1 MTFTYEVSNI
11 SVVKGNGLG
20 KRLIVACDGT
30 WMNSD
35 NGFEKDSYL
44 PWDHNGHLQVPSN
57 VTRICRALRPLSQDG
72 RAQIIYYQAGV
83 GTEESWWDHV
93 YGGGTGAGLS
103 ENIRE
108 AYAFLAANYLPGDEI
123 FLLGFSRGAFTARS
137 IAAMIS
143 SVGLLTVEG
152 MVEFYAIFKDWE
164 HQVDPKYKSRWPDRP
179 FPNKPSV
186 TDPAYGNELEKR
198 GLTRLNITIRAIGVW
213 DTVGALG
220 IPDIGLIQRKSTDYS
235 FIDTKVAPNVEHA
248 FQALALD
255 EFRKPFGPT
264 LWQKPEGQ
272 QNPITLKQCWFP
284 GVHSNVGGS
293 YEDTGL
299 ADITLVWMIAQLYPF
314 LDFDLGYIDMQRRL
328 TVNYYRDHDLP
339 VRTWGLGKIYNSMAG
354 LERLAGKKVRTPG
367 HYYTT
372 DPATGKETKQILPH
386 TEEYIH
392 SSVRVRKLLGG
403 PGPDDQGSYV
413 PLSLQKWDILGNPAD
428 KNVRW
433 VHRHL
438 GDQQLVIPEDDMT
451 DIELQLL
458 ALSPK
463 STVVVTEGRIKRA
476 PTLIMSP

>member
-1 MTFTYEVSNI
+1 MEVAKINS
-11 SVVKGNGLG
+11 LG

-35 NGFEKDSYL
+35 NGFERDSYL

-57 VTRICRALRPLSQDG
+57 VTRICRALRPMSADG

-83 GTEESWWDHV
+83 GTEESWIDQI

-108 AYAFLAANYLPGDEI
+108 AYAFIAANYQPGDEI
-123 FLLGFSRGAFTARS
+123 FLIGFSRGAFTARS

-152 MVEFYAIFKDWE
+152 MVEFYAVFKDWE
-164 HQVDPKYKSRWPDRP
+164 HQAEPKYESRWPDRP

-186 TDPAYGNELEKR
+186 KDPAYGKELERR

-220 IPDIGLIQRKSTDYS
+220 IPDIGLLQKKHTAYS

-255 EFRKPFGPT
+255 EIRKPFGPT
-264 LWQKPEGQ
+264 LWEKPQGQ
-272 QNPITLKQCWFP
+272 DYPITLKQCWFP
-284 GVHSNVGGS
+284 GVHSNVGGC

-299 ADITLVWMIAQLYPF
+299 GSIALVWMIAQLFPF
-314 LDFDLGYIDMQRRL
+314 LDFDLGYIETQRRM
-328 TVNYYRDHDLP
+328 TAEFYREHNMP
-339 VRTWGLGKIYNSMAG
+339 IRSWGLGKIYNSLSG
-354 LERLAGKKVRTPG
+354 IERIAGKKIRTPG
-367 HYYTT
+367 RYTVV
-372 DPATGKETKQILPH
+372 DAGTGKETPKILSN

-392 SSVRVRKLLGG
+392 SSVRVRKMLGG
-403 PGPDDQGSYV
+403 PGPDDKGLYV
-413 PLSLQKWDILGNPAD
+413 PVSLTNWDVVGHPAHH
-428 KNVRW
+428 NVQW
-433 VHRHL
+433 IYKQP
-438 GDQQLVIPEDDMT
+438 GDPQLVIPEDTMSE
-451 DIELQLL
+451 IELQLL
-458 ALSPK
+458 ALSPI
-463 STVVVTEGRIKRA
+463 STTVLTEGKIRRA
-476 PTLIMSP
+476 PTLICSP

>member
-1 MTFTYEVSNI
+1 MKMEP
-11 SVVKGNGLG
+11 VKTHHAS

-35 NGFEKDSYL
+35 NGFERETYL

-57 VTRICRALRPLSQDG
+57 VTRICRALRPVSDDRHSQ
-72 RAQIIYYQAGV
+72 IVYYQAGV
-83 GTEESWWDHV
+83 GTEENWFDQI

-123 FLLGFSRGAFTARS
+123 FLIGFSRGAFTARS

-143 SVGLLTVEG
+143 HVGLLTIEG

-164 HQVDPKYKSRWPDRP
+164 HQADAGYKSRWPDRP

-186 TDPAYGNELEKR
+186 ADHTYGEELQRR
-198 GLTRLNITIRAIGVW
+198 GLTRLDITIRAIGVW

-220 IPDIGLIQRKSTDYS
+220 IPDIGLIQRKHTEYS
-235 FIDTKVAPNVEHA
+235 FIDNKVSPNVEHA

-255 EFRKPFGPT
+255 EYRKPFGPT
-264 LWQKPEGQ
+264 LWQKSKGQ

-314 LDFDLGYIDMQRRL
+314 LDFDLSYIYAQRRL
-328 TVNYYRDHDLP
+328 TMEYYREHGMP
-339 VRTWGLGKIYNSMAG
+339 IRSWGLGKIYNSMG
-354 LERLAGKKVRTPG
+354 GIERLAGKKIRTPG
-367 HYYTT
+367 HYYVM
-372 DPATGKETKQILPH
+372 DPLTGKSTEDILTN

-392 SSVRVRKLLGG
+392 SSVRVRKILEG
-403 PGPDDQGSYV
+403 PGPNDKGTYI
-413 PLSLQKWDILGNPAD
+413 PLALAKWKVVGNPHD
-428 KNVRW
+428 RNVRW

-438 GDQQLVIPEDDMT
+438 GEQQLVIPEDEMS

-463 STVVVTEGRIKRA
+463 STTVVMEGRIKRA
-476 PTLIMSP
+476 PTLVMSP

>member
-1 MTFTYEVSNI
+1 M
-11 SVVKGNGLG
+11 G

-35 NGFEKDSYL
+35 NGFQKDTYL

-57 VTRICRALRPLSQDG
+57 VTRICRSLRPVSADG
-72 RAQIIYYQAGV
+72 HAQIIYYQAGV
-83 GTEESWWDHV
+83 GTEENFFDQI

-123 FLLGFSRGAFTARS
+123 FLIGFSRGAFTARS

-164 HQVDPKYKSRWPDRP
+164 HQVDLKYESHWPDRP
-179 FPNKPSV
+179 FPNKPRV
-186 TDPAYGNELEKR
+186 TDPAYGTELENR
-198 GLTRLNITIRAIGVW
+198 GLTRLDIKIRAIGVW

-220 IPDIGLIQRKSTDYS
+220 IPDIGVLQRDHTEYS
-235 FIDTKVAPNVEHA
+235 FIDTKVSPNVEHA

-255 EFRKPFGPT
+255 EYRKPFGPT
-264 LWQKPEGQ
+264 LWQKQEGQ
-272 QNPITLKQCWFP
+272 QNPITPKQVWFP

-299 ADITLVWMIAQLYPF
+299 ADITLVWMIAQLFPF
-314 LDFDLGYIDMQRRL
+314 LDFDLTYIKTQRRL
-328 TVNYYRDHDLP
+328 TVDYYREHNVP

-354 LERLAGKKVRTPG
+354 IERLAGKKIRTPG
-367 HYYTT
+367 HYYEM
-372 DPATGKETKQILPH
+372 DPQTGKPTKQLLTN

-392 SSVRVRKLLGG
+392 SSVRVRKLLQG
-403 PGPDDQGSYV
+403 PGPNDKGAYV
-413 PLSLQKWDILGNPAD
+413 PLPLAKWEVVGNPVD

-438 GDQQLVIPEDDMT
+438 GEQQLIIPEAEMSE
-451 DIELQLL
+451 IELQLL

-463 STVVVTEGRIKRA
+463 STTLVTEGRIRRA
-476 PTLIMSP
+476 PTLTKAP

>member
-1 MTFTYEVSNI
+1 MSKPELIQSD
-11 SVVKGNGLG
+11 KLG

-35 NGFEKDSYL
+35 NGFERDSYL

-57 VTRICRALRPLSQDG
+57 VTRICRALRPMSCNG

-83 GTEESWWDHV
+83 GTEESWWDQI

-108 AYAFLAANYLPGDEI
+108 AYAFLAANYQPGDEI
-123 FLLGFSRGAFTARS
+123 FLIGFSRGAFTARS

-152 MVEFYAIFKDWE
+152 MVEFYAVFKDWE
-164 HQVDPKYKSRWPDRP
+164 HQADSKYESRWPDRP

-186 TDPAYGNELEKR
+186 TDPAYGEELQR
-198 GLTRLNITIRAIGVW
+198 QGLTRLNITIRAIGVW

-220 IPDIGLIQRKSTDYS
+220 IPDIGLIQRKHTAYS
-235 FIDTKVAPNVEHA
+235 FVDTKVSPNVEHA

-255 EFRKPFGPT
+255 EYRKPFSPT
-264 LWQKPEGQ
+264 LWHKPEGQ
-272 QNPITLKQCWFP
+272 KNPITLKQCWFP

-293 YEDTGL
+293 YEDNGL
-299 ADITLVWMIAQLYPF
+299 GSIALVWMIAQLYPF
-314 LDFDLGYIDMQRRL
+314 LDFDLGYIDTQRRL
-328 TVNYYRDHDLP
+328 TTEFYREHGIP
-339 VRTWGLGKIYNSMAG
+339 VRSWGLGKIYNSMAG
-354 LERLAGKKVRTPG
+354 IERIAGKKIRTPRN
-367 HYYTT
+367 YSLV
-372 DPATGKETKQILPH
+372 DPESGKKTKETLTN

-392 SSVRVRKLLGG
+392 SSVRVRKVLGG
-403 PGPDDQGSYV
+403 AGPDDKGLYV
-413 PLSLQKWDILGNPAD
+413 PISLADWDIIGHPAD
-428 KNVRW
+428 HNIRW
-433 VHRHL
+433 VHKEL
-438 GDQQLVIPEDDMT
+438 GGQQLVIPEDQMS

-463 STVVVTEGRIKRA
+463 STTVLTEGRIKRA
-476 PTLIMSP
+476 STLIVAP

>member
-1 MTFTYEVSNI
+1 MDI
-11 SVVKGNGLG
+11 VKRNNLG

-35 NGFEKDSYL
+35 NGFQRDSYL

-57 VTRICRALRPLSQDG
+57 VTRICRALRPMSGDG

-83 GTEESWWDHV
+83 GTEESWFDQI

-108 AYAFLAANYLPGDEI
+108 AYAFIAANYQPGDEI
-123 FLLGFSRGAFTARS
+123 FLIGFSRGAFTARS

-152 MVEFYAIFKDWE
+152 MVEFYAVFKDWE
-164 HQVDPKYKSRWPDRP
+164 HQAEPKYESRWPDRP

-186 TDPAYGNELEKR
+186 KDPAYGQELERR

-220 IPDIGLIQRKSTDYS
+220 IPDIGLLQKKHTAYS
-235 FIDTKVAPNVEHA
+235 FVDSKVAPNVEHA

-255 EFRKPFGPT
+255 EIRKPFTPT
-264 LWQKPEGQ
+264 LWEKPKGQ
-272 QNPITLKQCWFP
+272 EYPLTLKQCWFP
-284 GVHSNVGGS
+284 GVHSNVGGC

-299 ADITLVWMIAQLYPF
+299 GSIALVWMIAQLFPF
-314 LDFDLGYIDMQRRL
+314 LDFDLSYIDTQRRL
-328 TVNYYRDHDLP
+328 TAAFYREHNIP
-339 VRTWGLGKIYNSMAG
+339 IRSWGLGKIYNSLSG
-354 LERLAGKKVRTPG
+354 IERIAGKKIRTPG
-367 HYYTT
+367 HCTVV
-372 DPATGKETKQILPH
+372 DSGTGKETPKILSN

-392 SSVRVRKLLGG
+392 SSVRVRRMLGG
-403 PGPDDQGSYV
+403 PGPDDKGLYV
-413 PLSLQKWDILGNPAD
+413 PVSLKDWDVVGHPAHD
-428 KNVRW
+428 NVQW
-433 VHRHL
+433 VCKKP
-438 GDQQLVIPEDDMT
+438 GDTQLAIPEDTMS

-458 ALSPK
+458 ALSPI
-463 STVVVTEGRIKRA
+463 STSVLTEGKIRRA
-476 PTLIMSP
+476 PTLICSP

>member
-1 MTFTYEVSNI
+1 MEL
-11 SVVKGNGLG
+11 VKGGSMG

-35 NGFEKDSYL
+35 NGFEKESYL

-57 VTRICRALRPLSQDG
+57 VTRICRALRPVSSDG
-72 RAQIIYYQAGV
+72 HAQIIYYQAGV
-83 GTEESWWDHV
+83 GTEENWFDQI

-108 AYAFLAANYLPGDEI
+108 AYAFLATNYLLGDEI
-123 FLLGFSRGAFTARS
+123 FLIGFSRGAFTARS

-143 SVGLLTVEG
+143 NVGLLTVEG

-164 HQVDPKYKSRWPDRP
+164 HQLDPKYKSRWPDRP

-186 TDPAYGNELEKR
+186 TDPAYGQGLEQR
-198 GLTRLNITIRAIGVW
+198 GLTRLDVKIRAIGVW

-220 IPDIGLIQRKSTDYS
+220 IPDIGVVQRKHTEYS
-235 FIDTKVAPNVEHA
+235 FIDTKVSPIVEHA

-255 EFRKPFGPT
+255 EYRKPFGPT

-299 ADITLVWMIAQLYPF
+299 ADITLVWMIAQLFPF
-314 LDFDLGYIDMQRRL
+314 LDFDLNYIKTQRWL
-328 TVNYYRDHDLP
+328 TTDFYREHGMP
-339 VRTWGLGKIYNSMAG
+339 VRSWGLGKIYNSMAG
-354 LERLAGKKVRTPG
+354 IEKLAGKKIRTPG
-367 HYYTT
+367 HYYAM
-372 DPATGKETKQILPH
+372 DPQTGKATKQML
-386 TEEYIH
+386 TSTKEYIH
-392 SSVRVRKLLGG
+392 SSVRVRKLLKG
-403 PGPDDQGSYV
+403 PGPNDKGTYV
-413 PLSLQKWDILGNPAD
+413 PLSLAKWDVVGNPAD

-438 GDQQLVIPEDDMT
+438 GEHQLIIPEDEMSEV
-451 DIELQLL
+451 ELQLL

-463 STVVVTEGRIKRA
+463 STTVVTEGRIKRA
-476 PTLIMSP
+476 PTLIMVS

>member
-1 MTFTYEVSNI
+1 MGL
-11 SVVKGNGLG
+11 VKGNNMG

-35 NGFEKDSYL
+35 NGFQRDTYL

-57 VTRICRALRPLSQDG
+57 VTRICRALRPVSDDG
-72 RAQIIYYQAGV
+72 HAQIIYYQAGV
-83 GTEESWWDHV
+83 GTEENWFDQV

-123 FLLGFSRGAFTARS
+123 FLIGFSRGAFTARS

-164 HQVDPKYKSRWPDRP
+164 HQADPKFKSRWPDRP

-186 TDPAYGNELEKR
+186 TDPAYGEELQKR
-198 GLTRLNITIRAIGVW
+198 GLTRLNTTVRAIGVW

-220 IPDIGLIQRKSTDYS
+220 IPDIGVIQRKHTEYS
-235 FIDTKVAPNVEHA
+235 FIDTKVSPNVEHA

-255 EFRKPFGPT
+255 EYRKPFGPT
-264 LWQKPEGQ
+264 LWHKPEGQ
-272 QNPITLKQCWFP
+272 QNPVTLKQCWFP

-293 YEDTGL
+293 YEDTGI
-299 ADITLVWMIAQLYPF
+299 ADITLVWMIAQLFPF
-314 LDFDLGYIDMQRRL
+314 LDFDLSYINTQRRL
-328 TVNYYRDHDLP
+328 TTDYYRENGMP
-339 VRTWGLGKIYNSMAG
+339 VRSWGLGKIYNSMAG
-354 LERLAGKKVRTPG
+354 IERLAGKEIRTPG
-367 HYYTT
+367 QYHAIDPTT
-372 DPATGKETKQILPH
+372 GMTTKKLLSN

-392 SSVRVRKLLGG
+392 SSVRVRKILRG
-403 PGPDDQGSYV
+403 PGPNDKGAYV
-413 PLSLQKWDILGNPAD
+413 PMSLAKWDIVGNPAD
-428 KNVRW
+428 KNIRW
-433 VHRHL
+433 VHRHP
-438 GDQQLVIPEDDMT
+438 DQQQLIIPEDIMSE
-451 DIELQLL
+451 IELQLL

-463 STVVVTEGRIKRA
+463 STTVVTEGHIRRA
-476 PTLIMSP
+476 PTLIKSS

>member
-1 MTFTYEVSNI
+1 ME
-11 SVVKGNGLG
+11 VVKSNCFG

-57 VTRICRALRPLSQDG
+57 VTRICRAIRPMSQDG

-108 AYAFLAANYLPGDEI
+108 AYAFLAANYQPGDQI
-123 FLLGFSRGAFTARS
+123 ILFGFSRGAFTARS

-164 HQVDPKYKSRWPDRP
+164 HQADVKYKSRWPDRP

-186 TDPAYGNELEKR
+186 TDPAYAEELELR
-198 GLTRLNITIRAIGVW
+198 GLTRRNISISAIGVW

-220 IPDIGLIQRKSTDYS
+220 IPDVGLIPRKPTDYS
-235 FIDTKVAPNVEHA
+235 FIDTKVSPNIEHA

-255 EFRKPFGPT
+255 EYRKPFGPT
-264 LWQKPEGQ
+264 LWHKPEGQ
-272 QNPITLKQCWFP
+272 KNPITLKQCWFP

-299 ADITLVWMIAQLYPF
+299 ADITLVWMIAQMFPF
-314 LDFDLGYIDMQRRL
+314 LDFDLEYIETQRRL
-328 TVNYYRDHDLP
+328 TTNYYREQGLP
-339 VRTWGLGKIYNSMAG
+339 VRSLGMGKIYNSMAG
-354 LERLAGKKVRTPG
+354 IERIAGKKVRTPG
-367 HYYTT
+367 HYYVV
-372 DPATGKETKQILPH
+372 DPTTGKTVGKEILKR
-386 TEEYIH
+386 TEESIH
-392 SSVRVRKLLGG
+392 SSVRLRKELGG
-403 PGPDDQGSYV
+403 PGPEDKSAYV
-413 PLSLQKWDILGNPAD
+413 PVSLAKWDILGNPRD
-428 KNVRW
+428 QNVRW
-433 VHRHL
+433 AHKHL
-438 GDQQLVIPEDDMT
+438 GEQQLVIPEDEMSE
-451 DIELQLL
+451 IELQLL
-458 ALSPK
+458 ALSPR
-463 STVVVTEGRIKRA
+463 STTVLTEGLIKRA
-476 PTLIMSP
+476 ATLKSSP